1 MTLTGRRQRRLI
13 VSRCFCSS
21 HHAPAAVRSGESVS
35 RPSHAHGDPPAG
47 ARRTARRLRSGCG
60 RAAAAAAR
68 AASRDARVP
77 SRELA
82 KRVVRAGAQASAH
95 PRATRF
101 HTVRRDTRHRA
112 AVQAVAVRAGRHP
125 RARAARAVG
134 FGIAHVRRSRRAWRA
149 YRAGSAASPRCTRT
163 TDEAAPF
170 QPKALSTRAEGAPAK
185 HSREMRSIS
194 RG

>member
-1 MTLTGRRQRRLI
+1 VTPAFRAGSSRSEWFARAHKRARILAQPDFTPFVETRGTARLSKRWLF
-13 VSRCFCSS
+13 V
-21 HHAPAAVRSGESVS
+21 
-35 RPSHAHGDPPAG
+35 PAG
-47 ARRTARRLRSGCG
+47 ILALALL
-60 RAAAAAAR
+60 
-68 AASRDARVP
+68 VP
-77 SRELA
+77 
-82 KRVVRAGAQASAH
+82 
-95 PRATRF
+95 
-101 HTVRRDTRHRA
+101 
-112 AVQAVAVRAGRHP
+112 
-125 RARAARAVG
+125 VG